1 MFNQANIGAAGARVS
16 AGALAAM
23 LASDGWA
30 PKPGVKTRAAVRVS
44 SRAVAAAKG
53 SVKASVS
60 RKVVERETAE
70 ALPAGHPVSW
80 AALWGA
86 DKVPAFPGLV
96 PMGGRELVEGIH

>member
-1 MFNQANIGAAGARVS
+1 MFNQTNIVGAGARVS

-23 LASDGWA
+23 LAADGWA
-30 PKPGVKTRAAVRVS
+30 PKLVGKSRLSAGVSGTLSGGKKKGTK
-44 SRAVAAAKG
+44 VA
-53 SVKASVS
+53 S
-60 RKVVERETAE
+60 RKVVERDTVE